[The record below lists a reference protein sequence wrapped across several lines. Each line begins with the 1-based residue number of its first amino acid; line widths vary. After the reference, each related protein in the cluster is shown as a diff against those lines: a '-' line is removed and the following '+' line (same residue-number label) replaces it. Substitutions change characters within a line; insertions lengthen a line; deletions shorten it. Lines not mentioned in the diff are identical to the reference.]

1 MKNKIKVVLQAPS
14 TAKWKSRIRSRTRE
28 ALSRWIT
35 TSRQTRIRMF
45 DIPAK
50 TKKVRSLM
58 MKETNNTK
66 IVSTTHQEERVTI
79 NKATRR
85 PNEERTITKW
95 MKTDMGQP
103 CRIPLIFTPRTT
115 GSMVIQAKKCRMCR
129 SISKLPI
136 QIRLLKHIRLTVR
149 WQLTT
154 KCTPTTNTSLSR
166 TKASIECHQA
176 TPRSRVVVT
185 RFSHIARC
193 NMLRGRT
200 QIFKRRWI
208 RRVTTI
214 LIISMGIREEDRRML
229 TREKEITISTMNR
242 IRWRWVSCRS
252 IINSHRRNRSK
263 AETNRLHVTEKL
275 LTRARSIKKFIAS
288 NCWTKVLKSIKIQK
302 VVTKERL
309 RPINNLIKST
319 SI

>member
-1 MKNKIKVVLQAPS
+1 M
-14 TAKWKSRIRSRTRE
+14 
-28 ALSRWIT
+28 
-35 TSRQTRIRMF
+35 RM
-45 DIPAK
+45 
-50 TKKVRSLM
+50 
-58 MKETNNTK
+58 
-66 IVSTTHQEERVTI
+66 
-79 NKATRR
+79 
-85 PNEERTITKW
+85 
-95 MKTDMGQP
+95 DMGLP
-103 CRIPLIFTPRTT
+103 CRIPLLFIRRIIGNMLQKVKKYKTSKSKNKTP
-115 GSMVIQAKKCRMCR
+115 G
-129 SISKLPI
+129 

-275 LTRARSIKKFIAS
+275 LTRVRSIKKFIAS